1 MKPLVPPDEIQCKAC
16 GKVDRKPLPTFPQ
29 ALLLRLLW
37 LMSSHKGDIST
48 LEKRGHFYF
57 GLTPS
62 GRLIVSADSHRENR
76 LASRTDL
83 QTPKTP
89 HQIREAQA
97 KQHVAAHDAGPQVRI
112 IAGPGT
118 GESFTIGE

>member
-1 MKPLVPPDEIQCKAC
+1 MKLLVPPDEIQYQAC

-57 GLTPS
+57 GLTVIS
-62 GRLIVSADSHRENR
+62 TRDFNHIWA
-76 LASRTDL
+76 
-83 QTPKTP
+83 
-89 HQIREAQA
+89 
-97 KQHVAAHDAGPQVRI
+97 
-112 IAGPGT
+112 
-118 GESFTIGE
+118 

>member
-1 MKPLVPPDEIQCKAC
+1 MKPLVPPDEVQYQAC

-57 GLTPS
+57 GLT
-62 GRLIVSADSHRENR
+62 RLIFQNNGC
-76 LASRTDL
+76 T
-83 QTPKTP
+83 
-89 HQIREAQA
+89 II
-97 KQHVAAHDAGPQVRI
+97 PQKNN
-112 IAGPGT
+112 
-118 GESFTIGE
+118 